1 MLEIKDLS
9 TRLGGV
15 TVLDGVSLEVAQG
28 RLAVLFGPNG
38 AGKSTLFRCIVGVQR
53 HRGLVT
59 VDGESLARW
68 DARRLARTIAYVP
81 QEHAPS
87 FSFLVRDVVLMGRNP
102 QRGGVFGPTP
112 ADVAASLDALD
123 RLGLTHLAARS
134 YLTLSG
140 GQRQLVLIARA
151 LAQGARFLLL
161 DEPTASL
168 DFGNQLLV
176 WSTIRR
182 LVDEGCGALVCT
194 HDPNHALWFADDA
207 AALGRDGRMLD
218 SGLVGD
224 VIDARRV
231 QQLYACD
238 AVLGMVDGRPVVV
251 PGAGAGADG
260 PHHDTGPS
268 TQPVSDPP
276 LNAVPTMD
284 RT

>member
-1 MLEIKDLS
+1 VTVLEVTDLS
-9 TRLGGV
+9 TSLGGV
-15 TVLDGVSLEVAQG
+15 TILDGLTLQVADA
-28 RLAVLFGPNG
+28 RLAVIFGPNG

-53 HRGLVT
+53 YDGLIT
-59 VDGESLARW
+59 VDGESLSGW
-68 DARRLARTIAYVP
+68 DTRRLARTVAYVP

-112 ADVAASLDALD
+112 ADLAASLDALD
-123 RLGLTHLAARS
+123 RLGLTSLAARS

-218 SGLVGD
+218 SGPVGE
-224 VIDARRV
+224 VIDAGLVRR
-231 QQLYACD
+231 LYACD
-238 AVLGMVDGRPVVV
+238 AVLGAVDGSPVVV
-251 PGAGAGADG
+251 PGVGDRGRLGEDRQLVQPG
-260 PHHDTGPS
+260 SRTS
-268 TQPVSDPP
+268 T
-276 LNAVPTMD
+276 
-284 RT
+284 

>member
-1 MLEIKDLS
+1 MLAVSSLS
-9 TRLGGV
+9 TSLGGV
-15 TVLDGVSLEVAQG
+15 VVLDGLGLDVREG

-38 AGKSTLFRCIVGVQR
+38 AGKSTLFRCIVGVQPYQ
-53 HRGLVT
+53 GLIT
-59 VDGESLARW
+59 VDGESLAGW
-68 DARRLARTIAYVP
+68 NVRRLARTIAYVP

-112 ADVAASLDALD
+112 ADMAASLDALE
-123 RLGLTHLAARS
+123 RLGLLHLAARS

-182 LVDEGCGALVCT
+182 LVEEGCGALVCT
-194 HDPNHALWFADDA
+194 HDPNHALWFADEA
-207 AALGRDGRMLD
+207 AALGRDGRMVAR
-218 SGLVGD
+218 GPVET
-224 VIDARRV
+224 VIDARQVRD
-231 QQLYACD
+231 LYACD
-238 AVLGMVDGRPVVV
+238 AVLGSVGGRPVVV
-251 PGAGAGADG
+251 PASDGRAARARPEGLEWLSDDAGGAAPASEGA
-260 PHHDTGPS
+260 T
-268 TQPVSDPP
+268 
-276 LNAVPTMD
+276 
-284 RT
+284 RR